1 MHRFIPYL
9 AQQAGFTRIGEKVV
23 QHQARKYGKSKFGPE
38 RFIHGFL
45 DLETIWFLQRFGK
58 KPMHFFGSMGMLT
71 FLIGA
76 VIALIIIINKLVC
89 QAHGLDYRAITDQ
102 PLFYVALLAVIIGI
116 QLFLTGFLGELVS
129 RNSQERNCYNIRE
142 RIR

>member
-1 MHRFIPYL
+1 MH
-9 AQQAGFTRIGEKVV
+9 
-23 QHQARKYGKSKFGPE
+23 HQARKYGKSKFGPE

-58 KPMHFFGSMGMLT
+58 KPMHFFGSMGILT

-76 VIALIIIINKLVC
+76 VIALVIIINKLVC
-89 QAHGLDYRAITDQ
+89 QAHGLHFRAVTDQ
-102 PLFYVALLAVIIGI
+102 PLFYLALLAVIIGI